1 MYSSIVN
8 LSIYLFTYYYYNLI
22 IGQVHI
28 SCMYVCM
35 YVCMYAWKC
44 LANALTTLSSV
55 SIRSESTGIQL
66 LIKVDRKN
74 WE

>member
-1 MYSSIVN
+1 MYSSILN

-28 SCMYVCM
+28 NCM

-66 LIKVDRKN
+66 LIKVDGKN
-74 WE
+74 WD